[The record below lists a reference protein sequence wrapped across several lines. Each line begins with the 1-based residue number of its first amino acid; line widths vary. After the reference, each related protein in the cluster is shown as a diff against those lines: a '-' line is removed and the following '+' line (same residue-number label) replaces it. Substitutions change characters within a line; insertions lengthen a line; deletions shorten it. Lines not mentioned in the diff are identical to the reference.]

1 MISQPRSNTNTTII
15 REGDQGRGLFLL
27 SSGTVAIAKQT
38 IEGDLETL
46 AILEPG
52 ECFGEMALVDHKP
65 RSAIV
70 TAVCP
75 AEAHVL
81 E

>member
-1 MISQPRSNTNTTII
+1 
-15 REGDQGRGLFLL
+15 
-27 SSGTVAIAKQT
+27 VAIAKQT

-46 AILEPG
+46 AILKPG

-65 RSAIV
+65 RSATV
-70 TAVCP
+70 TAVGP
-75 AEAHVL
+75 AEDHVL

>member
-1 MISQPRSNTNTTII
+1 M
-15 REGDQGRGLFLL
+15 
-27 SSGTVAIAKQT
+27 AIAKQT